1 MYVHCCG
8 IIIFY
13 KDLTIVVKTQGNR
26 YSFPKGKR
34 EKKEDLIKCAY
45 RELNEE
51 TGLLSSDIKLLDGY
65 FDELNIKHTCVSVR
79 YYIGIL
85 NEQKNLSF
93 IDPEE
98 LDEVMY
104 KNIEDV
110 LKMHDSNLKP
120 RRKEI
125 LQEAYELYKKYLD
138 ENKNI

>member
-8 IIIFY
+8 IIIFH